1 MLAESRQLGQQP
13 MAINR
18 IHCENYMLNGE
29 LEGGNRRSQQRIE
42 DLNVIITKLKSVT
55 QVSMHASHQ

>member
-18 IHCENYMLNGE
+18 IHCELNGE

-55 QVSMHASHQ
+55 QVSMHVSHQ